1 MTLKGWIVLALVLL
15 ARPALPQNAPPA
27 LPKAHVTLYS
37 SGSFWKSAKPGY
49 KHGDFAGRIF
59 IGDDQLATIRP
70 GHFVTFALDPGIHTF
85 SAGTWLLTKP
95 VGAAHLQVDLQPG
108 QHYDLG
114 TYLETTLLFGS
125 EFRIELSDCDDAQKD
140 NLKTRPLDAKHLKD
154 YGKTRVVTQTSFP
167 PCT

>member
-1 MTLKGWIVLALVLL
+1 MTVKRWIVLALVLL

-27 LPKAHVTLYS
+27 LPKAQVTLYS
-37 SGSFWKSAKPGY
+37 SGSFWKSARPGY

-59 IGDDQLATIRP
+59 IGEDQLAMIRP
-70 GHFVTFALDPGIHTF
+70 GHFVTFELDPGIHT
-85 SAGTWLLTKP
+85 
-95 VGAAHLQVDLQPG
+95 
-108 QHYDLG
+108 YYLG

-125 EFRIELSDCDDAQKD
+125 EFRIELSDCADAQKD
-140 NLKTRPLDAKHLKD
+140 NLKTKPLDAKHLKD